1 VPQTSSLRYFL
12 RFSFFAHK
20 RYHCTAKFARKRN
33 SEPFSTAYSVLTVF
47 YVFAVFASFF
57 LSPFFD
63 KFSDFSQKFLFS
75 IDEIAINIYYIK
87 YIKKKLFLVVV
98 EGKKWHLKR
107 FGFHRLQCTA
117 TN

>member
-1 VPQTSSLRYFL
+1 MKY
-12 RFSFFAHK
+12 
-20 RYHCTAKFARKRN
+20 
-33 SEPFSTAYSVLTVF
+33 VLTRYSKVLKKTKFRTFLNSLQRIECF
-47 YVFAVFASFF
+47 YVFAVFASSFH
-57 LSPFFD
+57 SPFFD

>member
-1 VPQTSSLRYFL
+1 
-12 RFSFFAHK
+12 
-20 RYHCTAKFARKRN
+20 YHRTAKFARKRN

-47 YVFAVFASFF
+47 YIFAVFASSFR
-57 LSPFFD
+57 SPFFD

-87 YIKKKLFLVVV
+87 YIKKRLFLVVV
-98 EGKKWHLKR
+98 EEKKWHLKR